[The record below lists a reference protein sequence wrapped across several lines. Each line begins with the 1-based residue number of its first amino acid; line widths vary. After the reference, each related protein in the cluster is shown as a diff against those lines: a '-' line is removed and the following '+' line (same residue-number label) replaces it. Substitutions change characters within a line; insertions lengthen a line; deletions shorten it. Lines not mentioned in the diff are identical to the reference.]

1 MSTVDAES
9 EAGASDLAA
18 DGDTPEHGAVSAT
31 RAIAV
36 IAQRDLIRQVKH
48 PGMLVSQAMQMVF
61 IVVIFGVGFNS
72 MIRPSDGLPFSA
84 YVFPGII
91 AIQVVTVGINSGLGY
106 AWDREFGVL
115 REMLVAPAPKM
126 CLPVGKVVATGA
138 VVCVQS
144 AIMLLLSPILEVPLT
159 PTGFVY
165 GTAAY
170 TFLGMVFSSIGLLLA
185 TAITRIQTLQ
195 SSVSLATFPMLFLS
209 GSVFRP
215 DDLPA
220 WLSGLITVN
229 PMSYGVDLV
238 RHVLLEAA
246 GTGVPGGGLA
256 HPAVDV
262 AVLGGFVVAA
272 FAVIRLR
279 VGK

>member
-1 MSTVDAES
+1 MDA
-9 EAGASDLAA
+9 
-18 DGDTPEHGAVSAT
+18 PEHGAVSAT
-31 RAIAV
+31 RAIVV

-126 CLPVGKVVATGA
+126 CLPVGKIFATGT

-159 PTGFVY
+159 PAGFAY

-170 TFLGMVFSSIGLLLA
+170 TFVGIVFSSIGLLLA

-238 RHVLLEAA
+238 RHLLLNAA
-246 GTGVPGGGLA
+246 GTGVPGSGLA
-256 HPAVDV
+256 HPLVDF
-262 AVLGGFVVAA
+262 AVLCGFLVAGFTA
-272 FAVIRLR
+272 IRIR
-279 VGK
+279 VGR